1 MSLFAIGDLH
11 FGFGLNKPMDIFG
24 ERWKNHEERI
34 KRKLA
39 GGSGAGGYGH
49 TSRGLSWG
57 MRIGEAA
64 PHLDLISSLPGR
76 KVLVCGNHDYWWGST
91 SKLRCLYPGLIFI
104 KNDSSFYRDYAICG
118 TRGWVCPKE
127 HPSFPRRIIRYITGS
142 RSGSG
147 FPDDAVRKGYKKIIL
162 ALHYPPT
169 NDKKE
174 PSGFTDIIGRYPQ
187 IEKVVYGHLHGE
199 VSFGAGIKGVFGGT
213 EYELVSADYI
223 GFRLKRILP

>member
-34 KRKLA
+34 KENWLA
-39 GGSGAGGYGH
+39 EVGPEDTVILPGDI
-49 TSRGLSWG
+49 SWG

-118 TRGWVCPKE
+118 TRGWVCPKDTFFS
-127 HPSFPRRIIRYITGS
+127 PSDYKIYNREQIRLRLS
-142 RSGSG
+142 L
-147 FPDDAVRKGYKKIIL
+147 DDAVRKGYKKIIL